1 MNPLIIQVGVGEI
14 TLGMTPELAWLM
26 AYLSNEALLN

>member
-14 TLGMTPELAWLM
+14 TLGMTPELAWLLD
-26 AYLSNEALLN
+26 YLSNEDLKN

>member
-14 TLGMTPELAWLM
+14 TLGMAPELAWLLG
-26 AYLSNEALLN
+26 YLSNENLRN